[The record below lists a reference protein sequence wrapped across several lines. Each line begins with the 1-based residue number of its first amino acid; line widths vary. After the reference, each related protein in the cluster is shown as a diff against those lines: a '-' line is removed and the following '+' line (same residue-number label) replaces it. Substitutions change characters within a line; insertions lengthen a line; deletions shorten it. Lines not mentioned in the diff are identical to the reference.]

1 MTRRIGLVLVLVL
14 LAAAGGA
21 YGLVKW
27 ADPGGVS
34 APPSGVGGP
43 FQLIDTSGKAVT
55 EQDLLGRPTLMYFG
69 FTYCPEVCPT
79 TLTAVTQWLDLLGRD
94 ADRMNVVF
102 VSLDPER
109 DTPEAMKTYLS
120 NFDPRIRGL
129 TGTVAQVAEAAK
141 AYRVFYRKVPTSDG
155 SYTVDHSTAVY
166 LFDAKGR
173 FVAPIAY
180 GVSAESAVPR
190 LKELVR

>member
-1 MTRRIGLVLVLVL
+1 M
-14 LAAAGGA
+14 
-21 YGLVKW
+21 
-27 ADPGGVS
+27 
-34 APPSGVGGP
+34 
-43 FQLIDTSGKAVT
+43 
-55 EQDLLGRPTLMYFG
+55 
-69 FTYCPEVCPT
+69 
-79 TLTAVTQWLDLLGRD
+79 GRD
-94 ADRMNVVF
+94 ADRINVVF

-109 DTPEAMKTYLS
+109 DTPEAMKTCLS

-129 TGTVAQVAEAAK
+129 TGTVAQVAETAK

-166 LFDAKGR
+166 LVDAKGR